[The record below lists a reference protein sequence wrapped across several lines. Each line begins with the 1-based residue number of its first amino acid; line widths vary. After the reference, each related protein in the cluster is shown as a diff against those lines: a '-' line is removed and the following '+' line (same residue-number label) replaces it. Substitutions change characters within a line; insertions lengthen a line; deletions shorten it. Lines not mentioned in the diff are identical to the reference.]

1 MTALRIAIALLALI
15 AAVAGLLIEQPEV
28 FAFSSSAALLIFLI
42 GCGAIAADA
51 LPLKRVPLV
60 CSVLTVPLAVLL
72 FRPFEVTPVALA
84 ILVLQ
89 VVAWWAASG
98 RTFGLSGLRPA
109 SADASD
115 E

>member
-1 MTALRIAIALLALI
+1 MTPLRIAIALLALI

-42 GCGAIAADA
+42 GCGSIAADA

-72 FRPFEVTPVALA
+72 FRPFEVTPIALA

-89 VVAWWAASG
+89 GIAWWAASG
-98 RTFGLSGLRPA
+98 RTQRVARRRAAPA
-109 SADASD
+109 GASD
-115 E
+115 D